1 MQPVENNISEI
12 IYRYLQEDNLSEEE
26 RSALDRW
33 LAAAEDHQNV
43 LSKLRDTAG
52 LQRDL
57 MKLSFFEERVDDAWD
72 RFRKER
78 MVKVHLLKTI
88 WFRSAAA
95 VIILFGIGTYL
106 WIQTQDSASVSA
118 GRRSALVGSN
128 ISPGKSGAVLTLS
141 DGKRMVLD
149 SLTNGIIAAQNGA
162 QVVLKKGLLAYDPD
176 GQRPKETMYNTM
188 STPKGRQFQLI
199 LPDGS
204 KVWLNAA
211 SSIKYPTIF
220 TGSERVVEMDGEAY
234 FEIARN
240 PKVPFKVKAN
250 KTEVEVLGTGFNVN
264 GYNNEEAFTT
274 TLIEG
279 SVKINANKRSVILK
293 PGQQAQT
300 LANTEIHVVNGA
312 DINQV
317 MAWKNGYFDFNNTDL
332 RMMMR
337 QLERWYD
344 IQVVYEGAVP
354 DVIFKGKMD
363 RGVQLSD
370 VVRFLKLF
378 GIKARLE
385 ERVLIISGK

>member
-43 LSKLRDTAG
+43 LSKLGDTAG

-106 WIQTQDSASVSA
+106 WIQTQDRASVSA

-141 DGKRMVLD
+141 DGTRMVLD

-188 STPKGRQFQLI
+188 STPNGRQFQLI

-274 TLIEG
+274 TLIDG

-300 LANTEIHVVNGA
+300 LANTEIQVVNGA

-317 MAWKNGYFDFNNTDL
+317 IAWKNGYFDFNNTDL

-344 IQVVYEGAVP
+344 IRVVYEGAVP